1 MPHTLMVI
9 SPHGDDA
16 AAFCGGTVAKHAAL
30 GWKVVMV
37 VVTDDRKDS
46 VGLTVDETLKRNQEE
61 TKAGAKHLGVSELVF
76 LDFETDTLGDVPIGK
91 LRERFV
97 YLFRKYQPFAVM
109 GFDPYD
115 RYEGNLDHL
124 RIAQA
129 TEEAYWVSCFDLH
142 YPEHF
147 QEGLKPFSVCE
158 RWYFGRNLAEPNQI
172 EDVTDHIQAR
182 VEALLCHKTAMR
194 NLLNQYKLQLETWG
208 KRVQLI
214 EFSLNTDM
222 RPLLEGF
229 IKESTKAEAQKH
241 KLPDGCMAESYR
253 LVRFGALESLFQM
266 MAEPMPGK
274 AEPPK
279 RSSLDAQEKK

>member
-1 MPHTLMVI
+1 MSHTLMVI

-16 AAFCGGTVAKHAAL
+16 AAFCGGTVAKQAAM

-46 VGLTVDETLKRNQEE
+46 VGLTLDETLRLNHEE
-61 TKAGAKHLGVSELVF
+61 TQAGAKHLGVSELVF
-76 LDFETDTLGDVPIGK
+76 LGFETDTLGDVPIGK

-97 YLFRKYQPFAVM
+97 YLFRKHRPFAVM

-115 RYEGNLDHL
+115 RYENNLDHV

-129 TEEAYWVSCFDLH
+129 TDEAYWVSCFDLH

-147 QEGLKPFSVCE
+147 QDGLKPFSVCE
-158 RWYFGRNLAEPNQI
+158 RWYFGRNLIEPNQI
-172 EDVTDHIQAR
+172 EDVTDHIQRR

-208 KRVQLI
+208 RRVPLI
-214 EFSLNTDM
+214 EFSMNTDM
-222 RPLLEGF
+222 RPLLERF
-229 IKESTKAEAQKH
+229 IKESAQAEAQKH
-241 KLPDGCMAESYR
+241 KLPDGSMAESYR
-253 LVRFGALESLFQM
+253 LVRFGALEGLFQM
-266 MAEPMPGK
+266 MAEPVPGNE
-274 AEPPK
+274 EPPK
-279 RSSLDAQEKK
+279 RSSLDGQGNK